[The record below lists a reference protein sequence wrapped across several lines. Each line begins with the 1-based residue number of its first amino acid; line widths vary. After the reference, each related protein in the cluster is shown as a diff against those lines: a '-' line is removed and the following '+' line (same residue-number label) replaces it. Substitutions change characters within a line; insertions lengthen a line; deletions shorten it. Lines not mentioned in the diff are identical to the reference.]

1 VEKVIDRKQLKTRD
15 RIGGTIITELYTKE
29 DGTYTAYSF
38 YRQDENEECV
48 ALATGVDPD
57 KTVRQSRKNLR
68 EEWCEWKDNPMTE
81 EPYFKIIM
89 ASGEVITSNL
99 KPHDTTR

>member
-1 VEKVIDRKQLKTRD
+1 MEKVNDRKLLKIRD

-48 ALATGVDPD
+48 AFATGVDPD
-57 KTVRQSRKNLR
+57 KTVKQSRKNLR
-68 EEWCEWKDNPMTE
+68 KEWCEWADNPKGQ

-99 KPHDTTR
+99 KNHDTTR